1 MKTTHRLLSLDFMRG
16 IIMILLAAESTL
28 LYVRLQEVA
37 GERMIA
43 GSLVQQFFHV
53 PWRGLHFWDLVQ
65 PAFMTIAGTSLY
77 FSTQNRLQKGDAPS
91 DITGHV
97 LKRSLKLLLCGVALH
112 CVYAGKL
119 VWELWNVLSQ
129 LSVTLLIAYFLLR
142 FKAGTQLA
150 VSFLCIGLTEVLYR
164 YSQIPG
170 FDQPFTPAHNFGSWM
185 DLQLM
190 GKLNSDHWIAM
201 NFLPSAAH
209 TIWGAL
215 VGKELASQ
223 KTPFHKI
230 KVFLLAGLIGI
241 VVGHV
246 LDVTGVDP
254 MIKRTCTASFVLA
267 SGGWVMWLL
276 AFCYW
281 GIDVKKAGPWVLY
294 FTVVGM
300 NPIFIYLFFET
311 VGMQWLNGAVSIFTN
326 GASSWFQ
333 LTGPVQAVLA
343 SLVTL
348 AIEWYLCYWLYQK
361 RIFFRL

>member
-1 MKTTHRLLSLDFMRG
+1 MKTSNRLLSLDFMRG
-16 IIMILLAAESTL
+16 VIMLLLAAESTL
-28 LYVRLQEVA
+28 LYARLAGVTTEGGVA
-37 GERMIA
+37 GD
-43 GSLVQQFFHV
+43 LVQQFFHV

-77 FSTQNRLQKGDAPS
+77 FSTQNRLQKGDAQAT
-91 DITGHV
+91 ITGHV
-97 LKRSLKLLLCGVALH
+97 LKRSLKLLFFGVVLH

-129 LSVTLLIAYFLLR
+129 LSVTLLVAYFLLP
-142 FKAGTQLA
+142 FKARTQFL
-150 VSFLCIGLTEVLYR
+150 VSLLCIGLTEVLYR
-164 YSQIPG
+164 YANILG
-170 FDQPFTPAHNFGSWM
+170 FDQPFTPDKNFGSWM

-215 VGKELASQ
+215 AGQVLASNRTAQ
-223 KTPFHKI
+223 AKLR
-230 KVFLLAGLIGI
+230 VFLVAGFIG
-241 VVGHV
+241 VAVGHL
-246 LDVTGVDP
+246 LDIAGVDP
-254 MIKRTCTASFVLA
+254 IIKRTCTASFILA
-267 SGGWVMWLL
+267 SGGWVFLIL

-281 GIDVKKAGPWVLY
+281 FIDVKRTGPWVLF
-294 FTVVGM
+294 FTLVGM

-311 VGMQWLNGAVSIFTN
+311 VGLQWLNSTVAIFTN
-326 GASSWFQ
+326 G
-333 LTGPVQAVLA
+333 LTDWIQIPAGFQAVLA

-348 AIEWYLCYWLYQK
+348 ACEWAICYWLYQR